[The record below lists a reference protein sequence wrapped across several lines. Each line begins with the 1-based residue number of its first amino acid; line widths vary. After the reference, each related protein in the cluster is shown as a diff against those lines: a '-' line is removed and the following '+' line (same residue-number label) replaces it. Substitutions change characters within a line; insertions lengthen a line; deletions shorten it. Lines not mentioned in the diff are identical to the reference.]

1 MEATA
6 IGTDRSQRGL
16 VQEQV
21 STEMVRIYKKLFG
34 RGPTR
39 VRTNFA
45 GPDALLC
52 TLENSFTPAEQSLVS
67 LGELQRLR
75 ETRMIFQYASEKE
88 FVGTVERIT
97 QRKVTAFVSGLDA
110 AKDVSAELFYLEPEA
125 DPR

>member
-1 MEATA
+1 
-6 IGTDRSQRGL
+6 
-16 VQEQV
+16 
-21 STEMVRIYKKLFG
+21 MVRIYKKLFG

-75 ETRMIFQYASEKE
+75 ETRMIFQYASAKE

-97 QRKVTAFVSGLDA
+97 HRKVTAFVSGVDV